1 MSDSISNNNFPTTIP
16 VPLSITVNTSASP
29 PPIVTGHPLSNT
41 HSGFTRISEFTLL
54 PAIIGENISMQDYF
68 PDGLSN
74 STAKWD
80 FGDGYTLSG
89 TDNFTATHTYNV
101 PGIYTVSV
109 YLYNKDGEASFSSLT
124 ETISVYNYADTHL
137 AVDTSNITYQD
148 GLSSRVMTASQKK
161 TFNLGVTASWQD
173 VPNPTLQ
180 DQTIFFTASGSK
192 TKPYD
197 FNNKYAHLIP
207 YNAFY
212 DINDNRINSINGL
225 TTILNPHYF
234 YVNTDNTITRSL
246 EKDITTN
253 TAVLLYSSTDAVQ
266 QKGTGVTTISNPT
279 KFSYYDDIPTEQVN
293 LLIKLNTSNHKL
305 KSFYVDGV
313 EVDINTSGLN
323 YQETDIARARVR
335 SKATINER
343 TSTTLGVPV
352 KILAPFTSR
361 LSFTSTG
368 MKEMSGIQYK
378 RQGDK
383 FQVFVALADDKLNIG
398 KYYSPFFHEPI
409 NNFITLN
416 NGNFTSALSGTSAD
430 PSTWT
435 TDGHDGWEY
444 GSAGIDGGLN
454 DYPISGI
461 YRSGWTWDNGYA
473 EHIDMDDSTGNPS
486 GIADNLYQDINTT
499 LGNEYK
505 ITLTISGYSGDGHI
519 RVFLGTSD
527 PTPPYYKEGLKGD
540 GTYTILVDAD
550 MNAPQRLFIQASP
563 DFVGKVDN
571 ISLDICQFYYNWS
584 DGNTTTTSNIS
595 SVSTTN
601 LPFNTTSN
609 ATELSS
615 FLYLNI
621 DPLEAGTW
629 TLNITG
635 RLDSFVSNPATS
647 IGEIIDYDP
656 DGPLGPVSVGIG
668 VTVPP
673 GVVVNNL
680 ITGSYTFTVF
690 PSTND
695 TEIYKINEDIDY
707 SEVLKSYRFQSLLTE
722 YDNLFDGVFTSFVGA
737 ASSTPTSF
745 GKTIVEKIANFT
757 MNNSDVDFCKIE
769 NIKSFYA
776 FLNEEIDF
784 TTPAPPPELKRLY
797 NLFSIKISKLLGE
810 YQRVNENFDTHFYT
824 SSAYGRNIDLTSPI
838 TSLTYEVTAGT
849 NFIARQKFNNQYI
862 FIKPQTVPTI
872 RVDGSSSG
880 VSTTYP
886 LSAYNVY
893 NNWGWPLDTTISGA
907 SGLDLFYEFYP
918 FVSYDT
924 TENTYI
930 QNNIIDF
937 NNTYNSVTRSQSSLS
952 ANWEH
957 ENGIVFKNVD
967 YQIRKG
973 LQL

>member
-1 MSDSISNNNFPTTIP
+1 
-16 VPLSITVNTSASP
+16 
-29 PPIVTGHPLSNT
+29 
-41 HSGFTRISEFTLL
+41 
-54 PAIIGENISMQDYF
+54 MQDYF
-68 PDGLSN
+68 PDGISN

-89 TDNFTATHTYNV
+89 TDDFIATHKYNV

-109 YLYNKDGEASFSSLT
+109 YLYNKDGEASFTSLT
-124 ETISVYNYADTHL
+124 ETVSIYNYADTHL

-148 GLSSRVMTASQKK
+148 GLTARVMTASQKK

-173 VPNPTLQ
+173 MPNPTVQ
-180 DQTIFFTASGSK
+180 DQTIFFTASGSN

-207 YNAFY
+207 YNSFY
-212 DINDNRINSINGL
+212 DIDDNRIDSINGL
-225 TTILNPHYF
+225 PTTLTPHYF

-253 TAVLLYSSTDAVQ
+253 TAVLLYSSTDEVR
-266 QKGTGVTTISNPT
+266 QKGTSITTISNPT
-279 KFSYYDDIPTEQVN
+279 RFSYYDDIPNEQVN
-293 LLIKLNTSNHKL
+293 LLIKLNTSKHKL

-313 EVDINTSGLN
+313 EIDINTSGLN
-323 YQETDIARARVR
+323 YQETDVARARVR

-343 TSTTLGVPV
+343 TSTKLGVPV

-398 KYYSPFFHEPI
+398 KYYSPFFHEPVG
-409 NNFITLN
+409 NFITLV
-416 NGNFTSALSGTSAD
+416 NGNFSSNTSGTNAD
-430 PSTWT
+430 CDNAWT
-435 TDGHDGWEY
+435 IDTGTAESPGGRGQAETGWDWSSGTASHVAHGH
-444 GSAGIDGGLN
+444 GS
-454 DYPISGI
+454 
-461 YRSGWTWDNGYA
+461 
-473 EHIDMDDSTGNPS
+473 
-486 GIADNLYQDINTT
+486 DNLYQDINTT

-505 ITLTISGYSGDGHI
+505 ITLTISDYVAGDV
-519 RVFLGTSD
+519 RVFLGTTD
-527 PTPPYYKEGLKGD
+527 PTPPAHQDGFKED
-540 GTYTILVDAD
+540 GVYTILVDAD
-550 MNAPQRLFIQASP
+550 NANPNRIFIQASQG
-563 DFVGKVDN
+563 FIGKVDD
-571 ISLDICQFYYNWS
+571 ISIDCRQFYADWS
-584 DGNTTTTSNIS
+584 DGSTTITSNIS
-595 SVSTTN
+595 SVSTAS
-601 LPFNTTSN
+601 LPFNITSN

-647 IGEIIDYDP
+647 IGEIIDHDP
-656 DGPLGPVSVGIG
+656 DGPLGPVSIGVG

-695 TEIYKINEDIDY
+695 TEVYKINEDIDY

-757 MNNSDVDFCKIE
+757 INNSDIDFCKIE

-784 TTPAPPPELKRLY
+784 TTPEPPPELKRLY

-810 YQRVNENFDTHFYT
+810 YERVNENFDTRFYT
-824 SSAYGRNIDLTSPI
+824 SSAYGRNIDLTTPI

-849 NFIARQKFNNQYI
+849 SFIARQKFDNQYI
-862 FIKPQTVPTI
+862 LIKPQTVPTI
-872 RVDGSSSG
+872 RVDGASSG

-886 LSAYNVY
+886 LSTYNVY

-924 TENTYI
+924 TKNEYI
-930 QNNIIDF
+930 QNSIIDF
-937 NNTYNSVTRSQSSLS
+937 SNTYNSVTRSQSSLS